1 MNSPEFTDP
10 QLQSLEAQLAAA
22 VPQLDAGEQ
31 QRMLYACAFGAG
43 AQSARRTVRRWQAAT
58 GLFCVLWLALA
69 VPMVRDQSLARRDVP
84 RSPVNLLPVIQPPV
98 VPAVAIPAPV
108 TKPELVISLPSVVS
122 VNLDAWQVPDE
133 PRESWTE
140 RLARSNIEAE
150 SGTLRA
156 GQPWR
161 AELF

>member
-43 AQSARRTVRRWQAAT
+43 ALSIRRSVRRWQVAT
-58 GLFCVLWLALA
+58 GLLSVLVLALA

-84 RSPVNLLPVIQPPV
+84 RSPVNELPVIPPPV
-98 VPAVAIPAPV
+98 APAVAIPAPV
-108 TKPELVISLPSVVS
+108 TEPELAISLPSVVS

>member
-10 QLQSLEAQLAAA
+10 LLQSLEAQLAAA

-43 AQSARRTVRRWQAAT
+43 AQSARRTVRRWQVAT
-58 GLFCVLWLALA
+58 GLLSVLWLALA
-69 VPMVRDQSLARRDVP
+69 VPMVRDQSLAHRDVP
-84 RSPVNLLPVIQPPV
+84 RSPVTQPPVIQSPV
-98 VPAVAIPAPV
+98 APAGALPAAV
-108 TKPELVISLPSVVS
+108 TEPELAISLPSVVS

-133 PRESWTE
+133 PRESWAE
-140 RLARSNIEAE
+140 RLARSNIETE

>member
-10 QLQSLEAQLAAA
+10 LLQSLEAQLAAA
-22 VPQLDAGEQ
+22 VPQLNAGEQ
-31 QRMLYACAFGAG
+31 QRLLYACAFGAG

-58 GLFCVLWLALA
+58 GLLSVLWLALA
-69 VPMVRDQSLARRDVP
+69 VPMVREQSLARQDMP
-84 RSPVNLLPVIQPPV
+84 QSPVTELPVTQPPV
-98 VPAVAIPAPV
+98 VPAVAIQAPV
-108 TKPELVISLPSVVS
+108 REPELAISLPSVVA

-133 PRESWTE
+133 PRESLNE
-140 RLARSNIEAE
+140 RLTRSNIETE

>member
-1 MNSPEFTDP
+1 MNSSEFTDP
-10 QLQSLEAQLAAA
+10 RLQSLEAQLVVA

-43 AQSARRTVRRWQAAT
+43 AQSARPSVRRWQAAT
-58 GLFCVLWLALA
+58 GLLSVLWLGLA
-69 VPMVRDQSLARRDVP
+69 VPMARDQFIASRDVP
-84 RSPVNLLPVIQPPV
+84 PSPVTQLSVIQPPV

-108 TKPELVISLPSVVS
+108 MESELAISLPSVVS

>member
-22 VPQLDAGEQ
+22 VPQLDTGEQ

-43 AQSARRTVRRWQAAT
+43 AQSARRAVRRWQAAT
-58 GLFCVLWLALA
+58 GLFCVLWLAVA

-84 RSPVNLLPVIQPPV
+84 QPPVTQPPVIQSPV
-98 VPAVAIPAPV
+98 APAAALPAPV
-108 TKPELVISLPSVVS
+108 TEPELAISPPSVVS
-122 VNLDAWQVPDE
+122 VNLDAWQVSDQ
-133 PRESWTE
+133 PRESWSD
-140 RLARSNIEAE
+140 RLARTNVETE